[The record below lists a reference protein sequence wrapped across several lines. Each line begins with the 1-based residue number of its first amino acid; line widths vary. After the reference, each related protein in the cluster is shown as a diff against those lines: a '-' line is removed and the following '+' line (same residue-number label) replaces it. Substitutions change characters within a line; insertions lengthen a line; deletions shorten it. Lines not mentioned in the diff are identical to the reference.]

1 MPEIELQEQKA
12 QPVLSIRTHT
22 SLELL
27 PKLIGEN
34 YMKIMSYLT
43 ELGETPA
50 EAPYTA
56 YYNMDMQ
63 NLDVEMGFPVSKL
76 LPEKGDITAREIPQ
90 GKIVT
95 VMYKGAY
102 SGMEKTYND
111 IFKWISE
118 NRYTPAGVYYEYYFN
133 SPMEVPESELLTK
146 IVIPVV

>member
-1 MPEIELQEQKA
+1 MPEIELQEQKS
-12 QPVLSIRTHT
+12 QPVLSIRMHT

-34 YMKIMSYLT
+34 YMKIMSYLN
-43 ELGETPA
+43 ELGETPTD
-50 EAPYTA
+50 APYTA
-56 YYNMDMQ
+56 YYNMDMK

-76 LPEKGDITAREIPQ
+76 LPEKGDIKVREIPQ

-95 VMYKGAY
+95 AMYKGSY

-111 IFKWISE
+111 IFKWISQ
-118 NRYTPAGVYYEYYFN
+118 NGYNPAGIYYEYYFN